1 MKAILMTATGGPE
14 VLQLREDVAEPQ
26 LQSRDQV
33 KVRLRGAGVN
43 PIDTKLRGRGLLVPD
58 ALPHILGCDGAGEV
72 VECGADV
79 NDLKVGDEV
88 WFCHGGL
95 GREPGNY
102 AQYAVVPA
110 AVARPKPAGLDAVH
124 AAAGPLVLITA
135 WEALFDRAH
144 LQSGQ
149 TLLVHAGAG
158 GVGHVAV
165 QLAKLAGAR
174 VCTTASN
181 ARAEFL
187 SGLGAEL
194 VIDYKETDF
203 VVAVNE
209 WTEGRGV
216 DVVLDCVGGDTF
228 RRSLEATAHY
238 GDVVTLLDPGTDVSW
253 KEARNR
259 NLRIGFELMLTPML
273 YDLPTARAHQGE
285 ILDRCAA
292 FINAG
297 QLQLY
302 VSDVL
307 PLAAAAEAHARIEQG
322 HLQGKLVLDPWA
334 GS

>member
-1 MKAILMTATGGPE
+1 MTTPGGPDL
-14 VLQLREDVAEPQ
+14 LQRRDDMAEPE
-26 LQSRDQV
+26 LATDDQV
-33 KVRLRGAGVN
+33 KIRLRGAGIN
-43 PIDTKLRGRGLLVPD
+43 PIDTKLRSRGLLVPD

-72 VECGADV
+72 VECGAAV
-79 NDLKVGDEV
+79 KDLKVGDEV

-95 GREPGNY
+95 GREAGNY
-102 AQYAVVPA
+102 AQYNVVPA
-110 AVARPKPAGLDAVH
+110 AVARPKPATLDALH

-149 TLLVHAGAG
+149 TVLVHAGAG
-158 GVGHVAV
+158 GVGHVAI

-174 VCTTASN
+174 VCTTASG

-187 SGLGAEL
+187 LGLGAER
-194 VIDYKETDF
+194 VIDYKDQDF
-203 VVAVNE
+203 VAAVNE

-216 DVVLDCVGGDTF
+216 DVVLDCVGGETF

-238 GDVVTLLDPGTDVSW
+238 GDVVTLLDPGTDVVW

-273 YDLPTARAHQGE
+273 YDLPDARAHQGE

-297 QLQLY
+297 QLQLH
-302 VSDVL
+302 VSEVF
-307 PLAAAAEAHARIEQG
+307 PLAAAAGAHARIEQG
-322 HLQGKLVLDPWA
+322 HVQGKLVLDPWA
-334 GS
+334 